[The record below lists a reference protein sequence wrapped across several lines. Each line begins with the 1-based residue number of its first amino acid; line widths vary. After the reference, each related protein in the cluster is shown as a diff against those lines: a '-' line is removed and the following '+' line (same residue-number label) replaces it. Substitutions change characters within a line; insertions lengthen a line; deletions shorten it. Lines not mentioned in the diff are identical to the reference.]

1 MAAFFVGIMRKKSRL
16 KLFCIGVDLLFSVHI
31 VPQHAQ
37 LLVRAKGQMPVAKAA
52 VQGCGL
58 RGRVQVECN
67 VRFVFMTGFWY
78 FALMSLVV
86 LCPQRGL
93 KARHGAERPG
103 FKTALR
109 LPGEMACLYQLIA
122 VLLVFFTR
130 QGFLLREPEPTLYP
144 SQFDAVL
151 GLAFLPGAKGANC
164 KGLRMGSVHRI
175 AVAVEVLGVE
185 SAVGSDIVKARATAV
200 QAVLPA

>member
-1 MAAFFVGIMRKKSRL
+1 M
-16 KLFCIGVDLLFSVHI
+16 HI

-67 VRFVFMTGFWY
+67 MCFMLIAGCWF
-78 FALMSLVV
+78 FALMGLFE

-93 KARHGAERPG
+93 KARHGADLPRS
-103 FKTALR
+103 KTALR
-109 LPGEMACLYQLIA
+109 LPGEVACLYQLIA
-122 VLLVFFTR
+122 VLLVFFTG

-185 SAVGSDIVKARATAV
+185 SAVGSDIVKARAAAV